1 MQKPFQIN
9 RAYKEVQ
16 QITVAVD
23 CLIFGFND
31 GKLELLLV
39 RRGFEPERDRFSLIG
54 GFVHNEEGL
63 DEAAHR
69 VLSELTGLEDVYM
82 EQVRTFGNANR
93 DPYERVLSV
102 TYSALVL
109 KENYN
114 NELVNSYKAEWF
126 PIDDLPELIFDHKDM
141 VESAIR
147 RLRRRIKTGP
157 VGFNLL
163 PKKFTLPQLQRLY
176 EAISGERID
185 KRNFRKKLNSMDFL
199 IRLEEKD
206 KSESKKGAFL
216 YRFDEDKYN
225 GVKNFSI

>member
-54 GFVHNEEGL
+54 GFVHNEEDL